1 MMASPLAG
9 KLYMQ
14 VQYDLQR
21 RISSGEFKPEEI
33 LPTEEQLCREYG
45 VSRIT
50 VRRAVDGLVAD
61 LFVVRRQG
69 VGTFVAASSHALQ
82 SVRLRAYLEDILALD
97 RHLRFRL
104 LETDI
109 VAAPARV
116 AERLRLAGDAD
127 VAHES
132 TIVLLNEQP
141 FMVGEG
147 FFPAYLIPAIDPED
161 FAGHEQPTERILSRA
176 GLRIAH
182 GEQSITATAI
192 PEASALHLD
201 LAPGTPV
208 IQVERLYFDGRGT
221 PIAFINGFYHPERY
235 QLTAD
240 IVPRG
245 GAAPQIVPLAKDR
258 K

>member
-1 MMASPLAG
+1 MMGSPLAG

-21 RISSGEFKPEEI
+21 RISSGEFKPEEM

-50 VRRAVDGLVAD
+50 VRRAFDGLVAD

-69 VGTFVAASSHALQ
+69 VGTFVAGISHALQ

-97 RHLRFRL
+97 RHLRFQL
-104 LETDI
+104 LGIDTQ
-109 VAAPARV
+109 VASERV
-116 AERLRLAGDAD
+116 AERLRLTKTAH

-132 TIVLLNEQP
+132 TIVLLNDQP

-147 FFPAYLIPAIDPED
+147 FFPADLVHSIEPGD
-161 FAGHEQPTERILSRA
+161 FTGHEQPTERILNRA
-176 GLRIAH
+176 GLRIAY
-182 GEQSITATAI
+182 GEQNITATAI
-192 PEASALHLD
+192 SKDFGAHLD
-201 LAPGTPV
+201 LKPGTPV
-208 IQVERLYFDGRGT
+208 LSVERLYFDDRGM
-221 PIAFINGFYHPERY
+221 PIAFITGVFHPERY

-245 GAAPQIVPLAKDR
+245 GAAPQIVPLSKDR

>member
-1 MMASPLAG
+1 MGSPLAG

-21 RISSGEFKPEEI
+21 RISSGEFEPEEM

-69 VGTFVAASSHALQ
+69 VGTFVAGFRHALQ

-104 LETDI
+104 LGTDTRS
-109 VAAPARV
+109 PPERV
-116 AERLRLAGDAD
+116 AERLRLAEKAL
-127 VAHES
+127 VSHES
-132 TIVLLNEQP
+132 TIVLLNDQP

-147 FFPAYLIPAIDPED
+147 YFPADLVLAIDPED
-161 FAGHEQPTERILSRA
+161 FASHEQPTERILRRA
-176 GLRIAH
+176 GLRIAY
-182 GEQSITATAI
+182 GEQSISATAI
-192 PEASALHLD
+192 PEAFAVHLD
-201 LAPGTPV
+201 LAAGTPV
-208 IQVERLYFDGRGT
+208 IQVERLYFDDRGT
-221 PIAFINGFYHPERY
+221 PVAFINGFYHPERY

-245 GAAPQIVPLAKDR
+245 GAAPQIVPLSKDR

>member
-1 MMASPLAG
+1 MGSPIAG

-21 RISSGEFKPEEI
+21 RISSGEFKAGEL

-50 VRRAVDGLVAD
+50 LRRAFDGLVAD

-69 VGTFVAASSHALQ
+69 VGTFVAALRDALQ

-97 RHLRFRL
+97 RHLSFKL
-104 LETDI
+104 LNTATI
-109 VAAPARV
+109 PASAKI
-116 AERLRLAGDAD
+116 AERLRIPVGAG
-127 VAHES
+127 VCHEN
-132 TIVLLNEQP
+132 TIILQNDQP

-147 FFPAYLIPAIDPED
+147 HFPASLVSAIHPED
-161 FAGHEQPTERILSRA
+161 FASHEQPTERILRRA
-176 GLRIAH
+176 GVRIAS
-182 GEQSITATAI
+182 GEQNIIAAAI
-192 PEASALHLD
+192 PENFAAYLE
-201 LAPGTPV
+201 LAPATPV
-208 IQVERLYFDGRGT
+208 IAVERLYFDDRGA
-221 PIAFINGFYHPERY
+221 PVAFISGFYHPERY

-245 GAAPQIVPLAKDR
+245 GTAPQIIPLSKDR